1 MSKLNNALSMLDI
14 LSARSVVSVQELS
27 DALEISTRAV
37 QRLKDT
43 IIDSGYHIETIMG
56 PGGGYRLLSSSQ
68 IQPLAFDMNQRRILK
83 KAIANMMQ
91 QTTVYGPDM
100 QIALAKLSQQLN
112 YNDVNTNPFV
122 QSVQLNVDPQTY
134 QSHLELLE
142 GAIDREHKIKI
153 EYQKNHQTLNHY
165 IFEPYEL
172 VLVNQLWYLF
182 GFDEKN
188 RYLSLKIN
196 RINSIEVLDIK
207 FLKDDEFSHRQSLSE
222 FGYKISPVKVSL
234 IVKDRDYLSEYI
246 WGKNQ
251 SITWID
257 NHKFRLEVEFS
268 NDEAARTF
276 ILRGGSNIYIE
287 APESLRNWACEEYL
301 QAFQQY

>member
-43 IIDSGYHIETIMG
+43 IIDSGYNIETIMG

-112 YNDVNTNPFV
+112 YNDVNTSPFV

-134 QSHLELLE
+134 QRHLELLE
-142 GAIDREHKIKI
+142 DAIDKEHKIRI
-153 EYQKNHQTLNHY
+153 EYQKNHQTLNNY
-165 IFEPYEL
+165 LFEPYEL

-196 RINSIEVLDIK
+196 RINSIEVLDTK

-251 SITWID
+251 TITWID
-257 NHKFRLEVEFS
+257 SHKFRLEVEFA

-301 QAFQQY
+301 HAFQQY